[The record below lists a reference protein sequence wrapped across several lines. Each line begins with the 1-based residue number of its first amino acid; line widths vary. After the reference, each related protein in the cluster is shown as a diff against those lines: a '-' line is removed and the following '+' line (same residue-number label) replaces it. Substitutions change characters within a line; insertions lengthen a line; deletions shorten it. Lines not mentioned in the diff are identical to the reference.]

1 MFFVET
7 LSNAQ
12 NIMIISDQKFS
23 QIALYFLDCCRKSG
37 PPFELVLAP

>member
-23 QIALYFLDCCRKSG
+23 QIALYFF
-37 PPFELVLAP
+37 PPRLKVTS